1 MKEDIGNQSQH
12 YAGTAFDVG
21 QTLTNAQRT
30 VLRNSARNS
39 GVWTYIEPEV
49 LSPTWVHFDRRYGM
63 PTCSS
68 GGYPLIRQNSRGNY
82 VCIAQDDLN
91 TLGYSTGG
99 LDGIFGAKTQEAVRN
114 YQRKAGLSVDGI
126 VGCNTWRALQ
136 EAVVGTGAT
145 STTIN

>member
-39 GVWTYIEPEV
+39 GVWTNIEPEV
-49 LSPTWVHFDRRYGM
+49 LSPRWVHFDRRYGM

-68 GGYPLIRQNSRGNY
+68 VVYPNVFKSSCAIH
-82 VCIAQDDLN
+82 
-91 TLGYSTGG
+91 T
-99 LDGIFGAKTQEAVRN
+99 
-114 YQRKAGLSVDGI
+114 
-126 VGCNTWRALQ
+126 
-136 EAVVGTGAT
+136 
-145 STTIN
+145 

>member
-39 GVWTYIEPEV
+39 GVWTYIEPEA
-49 LSPTWVHFDRRYGM
+49 LSPTWVHFDRRYGT
-63 PTCSS
+63 PACSS

-91 TLGYSTGG
+91 TLGYRTNG
-99 LDGIFGAKTQEAVRN
+99 LDGIFGAGTQNAVIA
-114 YQRKAGLSVDGI
+114 YQKSKGLSADGI
-126 VGCNTWRALQ
+126 VGCNTWRSLQ
-136 EAVVGTGAT
+136 EDVVGTGAT

>member
-39 GVWTYIEPEV
+39 GVWTYIEPEA
-49 LSPTWVHFDRRYGM
+49 LSPTWVHFDRRYGT
-63 PTCSS
+63 PACSS
-68 GGYPLIRQNSRGNY
+68 GGYPLIRQISRGNY
-82 VCIAQDDLN
+82 VCIAQVDLI
-91 TLGYSTGG
+91 TLGYTTGG
-99 LDGIFGAKTQEAVRN
+99 LDGVFGGQTFTAVKR
-114 YQRKAGLSVDGI
+114 YQASRGLVADGI
-126 VGCNTWRALQ
+126 IGCNTWRSLQ
-136 EAVVGTGAT
+136 ENVVGTGAT